1 MKQLF
6 PGATHLAKLIDV
18 FDDAEGLGWAGG
30 AVALFDGC
38 SNSGTTNEWVTPPG
52 TEPNGPLYGVH
63 HGRASCTQGSK

>member
-6 PGATHLAKLIDV
+6 PGATHLAKPTDV
-18 FDDAEGLGWAGG
+18 FDDAEGLGRAGG

-38 SNSGTTNEWVTPPG
+38 SNSGTTNERVAPPD

-63 HGRASCTQGSK
+63 HGKASCAEVGK